1 MSRLYERL
9 LASCDKES
17 LLAVANKE
25 KLPSDAIEIIKE
37 PMFLEFPGLKRE
49 ISYYEKDLENAI
61 IIHLQEFLL
70 ELGHGFSFI
79 ARQKRIHIEGDDFFI
94 DPVCYNLL
102 LRCFVIIEIKIN
114 KFIHQHLTRLQ
125 MCFYYYDRIKE
136 ITIGKNAIGILLHA
150 NKNDTVAKF
159 PRRLQFRIDIVNVRK
174 RRFELTL

>member
-1 MSRLYERL
+1 MAEIIKNNWTVRQLDRQILSRLYERL

-17 LLAVANKE
+17 LLVVANKE

-79 ARQKRIHIEGDDFFI
+79 ARQKRIHIEGDDF
-94 DPVCYNLL
+94 LL
-102 LRCFVIIEIKIN
+102 TWFVIIV
-114 KFIHQHLTRLQ
+114 FCVVL
-125 MCFYYYDRIKE
+125 
-136 ITIGKNAIGILLHA
+136 
-150 NKNDTVAKF
+150 
-159 PRRLQFRIDIVNVRK
+159 
-174 RRFELTL
+174 